1 MNYRFSI
8 LVVSLWFISCGAD
21 SDILGAPE
29 DELMLAKAVLIFPE
43 ENSICTEGVVLSSSE
58 SEVTFRWEEPENTDS
73 YELELQNLFSG
84 ITETFESEQNQLPIR
99 ILRNTPYSW
108 KVISRSDTTDAT
120 SESDTWSFYNAGEGI
135 ITHIPFPAENVS
147 PEDNET
153 VPFGQGTLDLSW
165 QASDLD
171 NDIENYDVYFG
182 NTSEPPLI
190 AGAVVSTSF
199 TVTISSGTTYY
210 WKIVTRDSEGNE
222 STSQIFSFSVQ

>member
-1 MNYRFSI
+1 MKYRFSI
-8 LVVSLWFISCGAD
+8 LVLSLWFLSCGAD
-21 SDILGAPE
+21 KDILQSPE
-29 DELMLAKAVLIFPE
+29 DELIIARAVLIFPE

-73 YELELQNLFSG
+73 YEVELQNLFTG
-84 ITETFESEQNQLPIR
+84 TMETFDSEENQLPIR

-147 PEDNET
+147 PEENET

-182 NTSEPPLI
+182 TAAEPPLF
-190 AGAVVSTSF
+190 AEAVLASSLS
-199 TVTISSGTTYY
+199 VTISAGTTYY